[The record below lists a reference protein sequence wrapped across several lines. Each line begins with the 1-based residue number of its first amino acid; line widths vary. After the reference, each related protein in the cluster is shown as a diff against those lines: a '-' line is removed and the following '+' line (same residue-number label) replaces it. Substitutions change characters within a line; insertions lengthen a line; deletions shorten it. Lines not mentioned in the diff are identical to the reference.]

1 MLTLSS
7 QCERFRTWALSMTIK
22 KHLYNIAWIFIAH
35 IIGMLLV
42 TQAVLPLQSLAV
54 PNIGTF
60 AALIFPIHGI
70 RVIAAWMF
78 GWWSVPYLFAANVLL
93 ALFYFQADMSYETNK
108 LLADRF
114 MSWALVSMVAVVAI
128 DLFKAAGMKIGTG
141 IAEISEDTW
150 KQLLFIGFVSSVL
163 NSIGQS
169 LIFSGQ
175 IIPGERLNVMIGFLV
190 GDTSGTLLCF
200 LSLLFLFR
208 GYRWLTFKL

>member
-1 MLTLSS
+1 MRLK
-7 QCERFRTWALSMTIK
+7 E
-22 KHLYNIAWIFIAH
+22 HLYNIAWIFIAH

-42 TQAVLPLQSLAV
+42 THAVLPLQSLAV

-78 GWWSVPYLFAANVLL
+78 GWWSVPYLFIANVLV

-169 LIFSGQ
+169 LIFSDQ
-175 IIPGERLNVMIGFLV
+175 IIPGEETNVMLGFLI
-190 GDTSGTLLCF
+190 GDTLGTFLCF
-200 LSLLFLFR
+200 VGLLFLFR
-208 GYRWLTFKL
+208 GYRWLTQ

>member
-1 MLTLSS
+1 MRLK
-7 QCERFRTWALSMTIK
+7 E
-22 KHLYNIAWIFIAH
+22 HLYNIGWIFIAH
-35 IIGMLLV
+35 VIGMLLV
-42 TQAVLPLQSLAV
+42 THAVLPLQSLAV

-93 ALFYFQADMSYETNK
+93 ALFYAVIAMETPY
-108 LLADRF
+108 LEFTAERL
-114 MSWALVSMVAVVAI
+114 MSWSLVSIVAVVAT
-128 DLFKAAGMKIGTG
+128 DLFKASGMKIGKG
-141 IAEISEDTW
+141 LASISEDTW
-150 KQLLFIGFVSSVL
+150 KQLLFVGFVSSVL

-175 IIPGERLNVMIGFLV
+175 IIPGEQLNVMIGFLV

>member
-1 MLTLSS
+1 MRLK
-7 QCERFRTWALSMTIK
+7 EHI
-22 KHLYNIAWIFIAH
+22 YNVAWIFIAH

-42 TQAVLPLQSLAV
+42 THAVLPLQSLAA

-78 GWWSVPYLFAANVLL
+78 GWWSVPYLFIANVLL
-93 ALFYFQADMSYETNK
+93 ALFYFQADMSYESTK
-108 LLADRF
+108 LFADRF
-114 MSWALVSMVAVVAI
+114 MSWTLVSLVAVVTI

-141 IAEISEDTW
+141 IAEISADTW
-150 KQLLFIGFVSSVL
+150 KQLLFVGFVSSVL

-175 IIPGERLNVMIGFLV
+175 IIPGEQLNVMIGFLV

>member
-7 QCERFRTWALSMTIK
+7 QCERFRTWTLSMRLK
-22 KHLYNIAWIFIAH
+22 EHLYNIGWIFIAH
-35 IIGMLLV
+35 VIGMLLV
-42 TQAVLPLQSLAV
+42 THAVLPLQSLAV

-78 GWWSVPYLFAANVLL
+78 GWWSVPYLFVANVLV
-93 ALFYFQADMSYETNK
+93 ALFYFQADMSYESTK

-114 MSWALVSMVAVVAI
+114 MSWTLVSLVAVVAI

-150 KQLLFIGFVSSVL
+150 KQLLFVGFVSSVL

-169 LIFSGQ
+169 LIFSDQ
-175 IIPGERLNVMIGFLV
+175 IIPGEETNVMLGFLI
-190 GDTSGTLLCF
+190 GDTLGTFLCF
-200 LSLLFLFR
+200 VGLLFLFR
-208 GYRWLTFKL
+208 GYRWLTQ

>member
-1 MLTLSS
+1 LDDAVRLK
-7 QCERFRTWALSMTIK
+7 EHI
-22 KHLYNIAWIFIAH
+22 YNVAWIFIAH

-42 TQAVLPLQSLAV
+42 THAVLPLQSLAA

-93 ALFYFQADMSYETNK
+93 ALFYAVIAMETPY
-108 LLADRF
+108 LEFTAERL
-114 MSWALVSMVAVVAI
+114 MSWTLVSLVAVVAI

-150 KQLLFIGFVSSVL
+150 KQLLFVGFVSSVL
-163 NSIGQS
+163 NSVGQS
-169 LIFSGQ
+169 LIFADQ
-175 IIPGERLNVMIGFLV
+175 IIPGEETNVMLGFLI
-190 GDTSGTLLCF
+190 GDTLGTFLCF
-200 LSLLFLFR
+200 VGLLFLFR
-208 GYRWLTFKL
+208 GYRWLTQ

>member
-1 MLTLSS
+1 MRLK
-7 QCERFRTWALSMTIK
+7 E
-22 KHLYNIAWIFIAH
+22 HLYNIAWIFIAH
-35 IIGMLLV
+35 VIGMLLV
-42 TQAVLPLQSLAV
+42 THAVLPLQSLAV

-78 GWWSVPYLFAANVLL
+78 GWWSVPYLFIANVLL
-93 ALFYFQADMSYETNK
+93 ALFYAVIAMETPY
-108 LLADRF
+108 LEFTAERL
-114 MSWALVSMVAVVAI
+114 MSWSLVSIVAVVAT
-128 DLFKAAGMKIGTG
+128 DLFKASGMKIGKG
-141 IAEISEDTW
+141 LASISEDTW
-150 KQLLFIGFVSSVL
+150 KQLLFVGFVSSVL

-175 IIPGERLNVMIGFLV
+175 IIPGEQLNLMIGFLV

-208 GYRWLTFKL
+208 GYRWLTQ